1 MTAVTECAC
10 YYRMMNFTPAA
21 KWLAKE
27 EDQKQLA
34 KPTIKEQTHT
44 LQQEQILKHQ
54 CLSQKN
60 KVSNT
65 FDKFL

>member
-1 MTAVTECAC
+1 MCMLLQNDEFYTCCKMTG
-10 YYRMMNFTPAA
+10 
-21 KWLAKE
+21 KE

-54 CLSQKN
+54 CLSQK
-60 KVSNT
+60 KQSQQY
-65 FDKFL
+65 L